1 VLGSKPMGP
10 AFRKAFRLR
19 PSFPELWRTRR
30 RDRLYGR
37 PTRGQPQ
44 TANFKKLTLLKEELL
59 EHVD

>member
-1 VLGSKPMGP
+1 MGP
-10 AFRKAFRLR
+10 AFRLH

-37 PTRGQPQ
+37 STRRKLQ